1 MGVIGRWL
9 RVFLAPAVWLA
20 FVTGAQAQFLDGIPS
35 IWNGV
40 YAGVHAGG
48 NLIDISSEAYG
59 YRDSW
64 EKSSP
69 FGGIHVGFLIGRGN
83 LAGGIEGDFNFETA
97 SESAAVD
104 LTSLGAPVSAS
115 AEYRY
120 NASAS
125 VRGRLGYS
133 FDNLMIYGTVGY
145 AWADTSLDVSVM
157 PGGSAHFSQ
166 SFEGLVFGAGVEAF
180 VMPRVRLR
188 VEALHYDYATIEGDL
203 PALPS
208 LGVSASKYEIDPS
221 ATVIRAGVTFKLN

>member
-1 MGVIGRWL
+1 MGVTGRWL
-9 RVFLAPAVWLA
+9 RVFLAPGIWIA
-20 FVTGAQAQFLDGIPS
+20 FVTGAQAQFLDGVPS
-35 IWNGV
+35 IWNGA

-48 NLIDISSEAYG
+48 NLINISSEAYG

-64 EKSSP
+64 EQSSP
-69 FGGIHVGFLIGRGN
+69 FAGVHVGFLIGRGN
-83 LAGGIEGDFNFETA
+83 IAGGMEGDFNFETA

-104 LTSLGAPVSAS
+104 LAAFGVPVGAS

-125 VRGRLGYS
+125 VRGRLGYT

-145 AWADTSLDVSVM
+145 AWADTSLDVSVT
-157 PGGSAHFSQ
+157 PGGSAHISQ
-166 SFEGLVFGAGVEAF
+166 SFEGLVYGVGVEAF

-188 VEALHYDYATIEGDL
+188 VEALRYEYGTIEGDL

-208 LGVSASKYEIDPS
+208 LGISASKYELDPS
-221 ATVIRAGVTFKLN
+221 ATVIRAGITFQFN